1 MKNLSE
7 DYRPLMLELER
18 QANWLDNFVS
28 VFLLLYLL
36 DKQACM
42 SIDKLIGAL
51 V

>member
-7 DYRPLMLELER
+7 DYRPLMLSSDKQIR
-18 QANWLDNFVS
+18 LDNFVS